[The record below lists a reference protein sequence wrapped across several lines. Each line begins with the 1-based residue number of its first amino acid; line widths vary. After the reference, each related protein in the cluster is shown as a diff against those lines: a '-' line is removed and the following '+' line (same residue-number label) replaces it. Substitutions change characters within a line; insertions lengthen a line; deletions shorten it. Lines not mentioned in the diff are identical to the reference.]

1 MSTVEDGPANGS
13 TWTPVEAEK
22 DQRSKRHAEAQERYR
37 EKNLE
42 TTRAKAHERMQRLR
56 VNRTPEQVLK
66 ASENRRSSDA
76 DYNEQRFV
84 GKYGPL
90 HYLDYYCPQYKLQ
103 GKRHLVGLRFDDL
116 EEEMRKNKGKT
127 KK

>member
-1 MSTVEDGPANGS
+1 VSSN
-13 TWTPVEAEK
+13 
-22 DQRSKRHAEAQERYR
+22 Y
-37 EKNLE
+37 L
-42 TTRAKAHERMQRLR
+42 
-56 VNRTPEQVLK
+56 VLTFH
-66 ASENRRSSDA
+66 R
-76 DYNEQRFV
+76 RFV

-127 KK
+127 EK